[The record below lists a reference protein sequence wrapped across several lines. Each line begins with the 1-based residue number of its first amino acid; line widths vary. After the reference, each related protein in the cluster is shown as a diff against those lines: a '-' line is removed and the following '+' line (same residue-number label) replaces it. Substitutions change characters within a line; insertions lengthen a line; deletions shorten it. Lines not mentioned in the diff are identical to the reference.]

1 VESLGNKLRTARES
15 KGYSYDQVSRE
26 TNIAGRYIQALE
38 EEAFDVFPGEAY
50 LLGFLRNYGE
60 YLGLNPQELQSG
72 YRALKIEE
80 QPIPVEQLLYSPS
93 RAPKIIRNVLIVVLV
108 LVAGGFGAWFFLNR
122 PRRVDP
128 VNVVE
133 HRDTVDYVMD
143 ELSLE
148 RRFYQGDT
156 VQIPVGNNNYKIE
169 LVSLGEAVTLN
180 TPVGTRI
187 VDLGQELSVDLDQD
201 SNNDV
206 LILAVDFSKNDPTA
220 GVQLRFEAGL
230 SSVPAGNGGV
240 LAADAPA
247 PAAGG
252 PGSTAAVA
260 SAPVVF
266 TSPNPY
272 PFTIQANFQGYCL
285 FRWEI
290 LAERDRRGRKEEY
303 FQRASELSIPA
314 QNGVRIGVSN
324 AAAVKI
330 QVIGG
335 GRTVPLEIG
344 SAGEV
349 VVADIR
355 WVRDEDGRYRL
366 VLLRLE

>member
-1 VESLGNKLRTARES
+1 VESLGEKLKTAREN

-38 EEAFDVFPGEAY
+38 EEVFDVFPGEAY

-60 YLGLNPQELQSG
+60 YLGLDPQELLSG
-72 YRALKIEE
+72 YRALKIQE
-80 QPIPVEQLLYSPS
+80 QPIPVEQLLHSPS
-93 RAPKIIRNVLIVVLV
+93 QAPKIIRNVAIIVLILA
-108 LVAGGFGAWFFLNR
+108 AGGFGFWFFQNR
-122 PRRVDP
+122 PRRNEP
-128 VNVVE
+128 IRME
-133 HRDTVDYVMD
+133 ERREPVDYVMD
-143 ELSLE
+143 GPFLE
-148 RRFYQGDT
+148 RRFYRGDSI
-156 VQIPVGNNNYKIE
+156 VIPLENEQYKIE
-169 LVSLGEAVTLN
+169 LASLGETVTLN
-180 TPVGTRI
+180 TPAGAVI
-187 VDLGQELSVDLDQD
+187 IDLGQEVNVDLNLD
-201 SNNDV
+201 SSGDV
-206 LILAVDFSKNDPTA
+206 LILAVDFSKNEPNA
-220 GVQLRFEAGL
+220 GVQLRFDVEYSPGIAG
-230 SSVPAGNGGV
+230 AGGV
-240 LAADAPA
+240 
-247 PAAGG
+247 PAAGPAG
-252 PGSTAAVA
+252 TTAGGQETAAA

-266 TSPNPY
+266 TSPNAY
-272 PFTIQANFQGYCL
+272 PFTLQATFQGYCL

-290 LAERDRRGRKEEY
+290 LAERDRQGRKEEY

-314 QNGVRIGVSN
+314 QNGVRIGASN